1 MASRPKGYG
10 MTAELERKKAA
21 KHDPELERQARQWIE
36 AVTGERIGP
45 DFQEGLKSGEILC
58 KLINNI
64 KPGAVKKV
72 NNSKMAFKMMENI
85 GNFLDACHSIGMNKG
100 DLFQT
105 VDLYEAQNMPQ
116 VVNGIHA
123 LGRKAQNIGYRGP
136 RLGVKE
142 SQGEKRQ
149 FTDQQMRAGE
159 GVIGLQAGYTG
170 GATQSG
176 QSFGLGRQVHHEP
189 KY

>member
-1 MASRPKGYG
+1 
-10 MTAELERKKAA
+10 MTAELEKKKAA
-21 KHDPELERQARQWIE
+21 KYDPELERQARQWIE
-36 AVTGERIGP
+36 SVTGDRIGTN
-45 DFQEGLKSGEILC
+45 FHEGLKSGEILC
-58 KLINNI
+58 KLINAI
-64 KPGAVKKV
+64 QPGSVKKI
-72 NNSKMAFKMMENI
+72 NSGKMAFKMMENI
-85 GNFLDACHSIGMNKG
+85 GNFLEGCYAIGMNKG

-123 LGRKAQNIGYRGP
+123 LGRKAQNRGYRGP

-142 SQGEKRQ
+142 SQGEKRH
-149 FTDQQMRAGE
+149 FTEAQMRAGE
-159 GVIGLQAGYTG
+159 GVIGLQAGYAE

-176 QSFGLGRQVHHEP
+176 QNFGLGRQIHHTP